1 VDAKAGDL
9 VVVYGVAVSIGT
21 MLISLL
27 RNSGVN
33 VLGQVRDAGKAAAV
47 EAAGARVLVACD
59 ETELLRQ
66 VAGEAPVA
74 AVDPL
79 GGTWTQAA
87 VELLPARGR
96 IVKFGAL
103 AGPMTL
109 DTLTFYRKGLSMRG
123 YSGLAEPHEHAR
135 CVAEALSTV
144 AQKRLLVE
152 PLLREYPLADAGDA
166 FASLVAGDAC

>member
-1 VDAKAGDL
+1 
-9 VVVYGVAVSIGT
+9 
-21 MLISLL
+21 
-27 RNSGVN
+27 
-33 VLGQVRDAGKAAAV
+33 
-47 EAAGARVLVACD
+47 
-59 ETELLRQ
+59 
-66 VAGEAPVA
+66 
-74 AVDPL
+74 
-79 GGTWTQAA
+79 
-87 VELLPARGR
+87 LLPARGR